1 MQTLK
6 KMTGSR
12 YLPDS
17 VKSRLNGI
25 CLKRGYHQM
34 DEFAVELD
42 AKQLRKIRHFGV
54 NLYGL
59 LRAKYIHADRER
71 VTFLIEEPLP
81 DCKMVMLSA
90 TVCWELYQKVYPNRA
105 IDFHECP
112 KAEYKGHIFQY
123 TDSSYSRYAFQND
136 YDKIRLLKEL
146 CRDTTVITFKDIEK
160 EFQTHYHFGN
170 VEGINA
176 LKGKDLSVVGLP
188 NLDEVV
194 YGLYAMRAG
203 EVWQKCICTRR
214 ESPIR
219 TSRFFSTPTRT
230 KRSGWCR
237 PGCCPPSWNRRWDVR
252 DCCGKTAGCLSM
264 PDSRWNRQ
272 NI

>member
-1 MQTLK
+1 MPKEVFQTHDVILDEDIFRTIFRTESVSMQTLK

-112 KAEYKGHIFQY
+112 KAEYKGHIFQ
-123 TDSSYSRYAFQND
+123 
-136 YDKIRLLKEL
+136 
-146 CRDTTVITFKDIEK
+146 
-160 EFQTHYHFGN
+160 
-170 VEGINA
+170 
-176 LKGKDLSVVGLP
+176 
-188 NLDEVV
+188 
-194 YGLYAMRAG
+194 
-203 EVWQKCICTRR
+203 
-214 ESPIR
+214 
-219 TSRFFSTPTRT
+219 
-230 KRSGWCR
+230 
-237 PGCCPPSWNRRWDVR
+237 
-252 DCCGKTAGCLSM
+252 
-264 PDSRWNRQ
+264 
-272 NI
+272 

>member
-1 MQTLK
+1 MPNSC
-6 KMTGSR
+6 GR
-12 YLPDS
+12 YA
-17 VKSRLNGI
+17 I
-25 CLKRGYHQM
+25 
-34 DEFAVELD
+34 
-42 AKQLRKIRHFGV
+42 FGV

-194 YGLYAMRAG
+194 
-203 EVWQKCICTRR
+203 
-214 ESPIR
+214 
-219 TSRFFSTPTRT
+219 
-230 KRSGWCR
+230 
-237 PGCCPPSWNRRWDVR
+237 
-252 DCCGKTAGCLSM
+252 
-264 PDSRWNRQ
+264 
-272 NI
+272 